1 MVGEWGKFSSVNRE
15 DKKALKEGSEEKT
28 RRGMGA
34 LKSGPVW
41 RTP

>member
-1 MVGEWGKFSSVNRE
+1 LE
-15 DKKALKEGSEEKT
+15 EGSEEKA
-28 RRGMGA
+28 RWGMGA